1 MNEKGSS
8 LRAVTPQRAPGVSVP
23 KARGSGPR
31 PAGVGAAGTFSPPR
45 GRERTARTQR
55 PASPGF
61 RGGTA
66 QSGLP
71 YSPASNSFSLVDSP
85 EPPRTPSDSPGLLGP
100 QPESRRK
107 EGSCLLSHT
116 THPTP
121 PPPQLLPGLRRPP
134 ALPVRP
140 ADCRKPGSRK
150 GGHAVR
156 ARGAAPG
163 TSRGGGGGAGEG
175 AEGRGA
181 EAGAEGRAEDSRGG
195 DAQARGRGAAA
206 SVGADR
212 GGDGGGE
219 AGSRRARGG
228 RGPG

>member
-31 PAGVGAAGTFSPPR
+31 PAEVGAAGTFSPPR

-71 YSPASNSFSLVDSP
+71 YSPASNSFSLIDSP

-100 QPESRRK
+100 QPEIRRK

-116 THPTP
+116 TP
-121 PPPQLLPGLRRPP
+121 PPPAPASPQAAAAASAASAPRRLPQTRLEERGSAPLGRGEPP
-134 ALPVRP
+134 
-140 ADCRKPGSRK
+140 
-150 GGHAVR
+150 
-156 ARGAAPG
+156 PG
-163 TSRGGGGGAGEG
+163 TSRGREGGAGEG

-181 EAGAEGRAEDSRGG
+181 EEGAEGRAEERRGR

-206 SVGADR
+206 SIRAD
-212 GGDGGGE
+212 
-219 AGSRRARGG
+219 
-228 RGPG
+228 